1 MVTISDNDLRQLMLY
16 VQATAGKVQ
25 DPKSSLRPNNR
36 IRLAKNTI
44 QKLMRRENVQR
55 IMSNRKDVVADK

>member
-25 DPKSSLRPNNR
+25 DSKSSLRLNNR

-44 QKLMRRENVQR
+44 QKLMRREDVQR